1 MRTIKIDNLIRS
13 KRRTLHLEVS
23 TDAKLTVRV
32 PFNCSDE
39 IIRKFVE
46 MNADWIVYRQN
57 YAQEHCK
64 PASPKKFVVGEE
76 FLYMG
81 KPYKLVISEVNDAPL
96 MFDGVNFVLAANYL
110 NNPRELF
117 IRWYK
122 QEAFNMI
129 SEKARLYSSFT
140 GIRYNKT
147 SITDAHHRWG
157 SCSANGNL
165 NFTWSLIMAPLEVID
180 CVIVHELVHI
190 KIKGHSK
197 HFWQKVR
204 EFIPKVDYCR
214 MWLNEN
220 QNLLTL

>member
-13 KRRTLHLEVS
+13 KRKTLHLKVS

-39 IIRKFVE
+39 IIRKFVQKH
-46 MNADWIVYRQN
+46 ADWIIHRQN

-64 PASPKKFVVGEE
+64 PASPKQFVSGEE
-76 FLYMG
+76 FLYIG
-81 KPYKLVISEVNDAPL
+81 KHYKLVISEVNDAPL
-96 MFDGVNFVLAANYL
+96 TFDGLNFVLVANYL

-122 QEAFNMI
+122 QEAFKMI
-129 SEKARLYSSFT
+129 SERVRLYSSIT
-140 GIRYNKT
+140 GIRYHKT

-157 SCSANGNL
+157 SCSAKGNL

-204 EFIPKVDYCR
+204 EFVPKADYCR
-214 MWLNEN
+214 VWLNEN
-220 QNLLTL
+220 QNLLAL